1 MRLLNK
7 MCSTNLISLV
17 TVEKARL
24 TNVTHF
30 ASIVFMIMLLISQL
44 TPFFGHILKP
54 LMTIATSAVK

>member
-1 MRLLNK
+1 

-54 LMTIATSAVK
+54 LMTIATSVVK